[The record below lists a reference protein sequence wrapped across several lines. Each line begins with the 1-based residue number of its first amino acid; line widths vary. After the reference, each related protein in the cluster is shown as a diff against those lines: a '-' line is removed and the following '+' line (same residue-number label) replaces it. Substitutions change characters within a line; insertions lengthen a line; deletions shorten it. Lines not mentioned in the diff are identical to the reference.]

1 MDIGGERYAAVGRVH
16 AVPVADVEGT
26 LILCGL
32 DAVGPD
38 PAGLLAAVEGDVVV
52 CLQTDRELD
61 RRFPDYRPWL
71 SNPSPHEAIR
81 LPTED
86 HMVSDDGA
94 VLSLVADLHDR
105 LGRGQ
110 RTVVHCG
117 AGWGRA
123 GVVAILVMVAAGADV
138 ETARRDLRAARP
150 AAGPQ
155 SVDQDRQVMRL
166 AAAVRAAALG
176 HSSP

>member
-1 MDIGGERYAAVGRVH
+1 MEIGGEWFRAVGGVH
-16 AVPVADVEGT
+16 VIPVADVGGS

-52 CLQTDRELD
+52 CLQTDAELA
-61 RRFPDYRPWL
+61 RRYPEYPAWL
-71 SNPSPHEAIR
+71 AAPAPHESVR

-86 HMVSDDGA
+86 H
-94 VLSLVADLHDR
+94 LVADDDDVVALVVDILDR
-105 LGRGQ
+105 LDRSA
-110 RTVVHCG
+110 RVVVHCG

-123 GVVAILVMVAAGADV
+123 GVIAVLVMCGAGAQV
-138 ETARRDLRAARP
+138 ETALSDLRSARP

-155 SVDQDRQVMRL
+155 SSDQDQQVDRL
-166 AAAVRAAALG
+166 AGRVRSARG
-176 HSSP
+176 V